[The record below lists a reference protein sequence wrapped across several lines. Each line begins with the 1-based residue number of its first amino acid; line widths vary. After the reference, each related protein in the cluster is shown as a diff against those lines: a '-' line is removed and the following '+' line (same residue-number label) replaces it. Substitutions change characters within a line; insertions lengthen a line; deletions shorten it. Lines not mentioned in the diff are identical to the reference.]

1 MILFL
6 LLACAQVGDPGD
18 DSNAGAD
25 SGGAEDTGGGDD
37 TGTPSASV
45 APGAG
50 DLLVNELM
58 YDPDAVDGDFG
69 EWVELRNLADHP
81 LELQG
86 LGIVDS
92 GGTGMVVERSLVV
105 AAGDLVVFGVS
116 DDPSV
121 NGGVE
126 VDYAYSIDD
135 LKFGND
141 GDAVGLIL
149 GELWLDVVS
158 YDAGVEFPYEEG
170 ASIQLDPSVADPEGN
185 DSGAAW
191 CLSTATYGDGD
202 RGTPGAPNH
211 PCG

>member
-1 MILFL
+1 MILSL
-6 LLACAQVGDPGD
+6 LLACAQVD
-18 DSNAGAD
+18 DL
-25 SGGAEDTGGGDD
+25 GDD
-37 TGTPSASV
+37 TGATDDTGAPSEAALPV
-45 APGAG
+45 VG
-50 DLLVNELM
+50 DLLVNEVM
-58 YDPDAVDGDFG
+58 YDPNAVDGDFG
-69 EWVELRNLADHP
+69 EWVEVRNLADHA

-86 LGIVDS
+86 LSIVDS
-92 GGTGMVVERSLVV
+92 GGTGIVVDRSLVV

-149 GELWLDVVS
+149 GVTPLDVVA
-158 YDAGVEFPYEEG
+158 YDAGGEFPYEEG
-170 ASIQLDPSVADPEGN
+170 SSIQLDPSVADPDAN

-191 CLSTATYGDGD
+191 CLSTETYGDGD
-202 RGTPGAPNH
+202 RGTPGAPNL